1 MSDYFSVKPS
11 TYHSEGGGGDNEGG
25 TTHGAAGSSGTNTP
39 GSNQQLLTPSYSIA
53 GSTLNTD
60 NASIHSSGS
69 QYLMDMIPDSLT
81 LKDNATYS
89 HINTKDFILPKTDVR
104 SPYYIAVPIPNP
116 LATAALNNTS
126 LPEDGPKD
134 GADDEGYF
142 VREFPTDILID
153 RFYKWKKILK
163 SIIAYLREVAYAQEQ
178 FARVNHQIKGSI
190 KFPFL
195 TDIQDGSNKIVDPL
209 FTPKLAKK
217 QQPLTLAQQKEQKEL
232 ELQKQMEAELESA
245 TGSIPKLP
253 SQTQNSNMS
262 TNTAASGFMQFGSGS
277 IQDIQV
283 ILKKHH
289 LALAAQQ
296 FKVSKEITSVLI
308 PKLESLRKDLS
319 FKIKEIK
326 ELHSDFKTNIKSHIK
341 LTSHLLNKYIAAIKF
356 VNKGNLD
363 GQYTNSNIH
372 LHPKHD
378 PFLLKLQLDLQLKRQ
393 LSEENYLQEAYINL
407 QTTGLKL
414 EKIIYSKIQH
424 ALQRYSSLIDAEA
437 RLMIKNLCQ
446 ELQHGMLSKPPA
458 LEWDHFV
465 SHHPLCLM
473 DLKSNDPLPRP
484 RKLSDIVYPN
494 MKASMAKCIRAGYFV
509 KKSNFTKDFKKGYF
523 VLTPNYLHEFKSSN
537 FFNNPQSASS
547 SVSNSGYSTPSLS
560 VSSSSAHISTLGD
573 SMTMTSMTPSTNGQA
588 TANGKNSGN
597 SKKVN
602 SLTPILSI
610 PLNECTLT
618 EYTESSF
625 TLTGKATFI
634 ELEKKKTTG
643 NPGYGIT
650 GQYSSSGCPSPGN
663 IHTSASAASLN
674 PLENE
679 SAKYI
684 TKKSASALSKLL
696 LKPVRGKQ
704 AKQKSANKKEVKR
717 QQEEYNRVIEKESN
731 HIVTWIFKS
740 IQENPSEE
748 EKRHFKKWILDL
760 KNLCSFNTTRERLK
774 FIDEKI
780 GKIQN
785 HRVRGK
791 HHHTSSNVESTIG
804 GSTVVSEAP
813 SMYGSSVMLDP
824 SMNSTSNSLPIQTIE
839 TLQGKPQQ
847 ETTTSN
853 KPNYIPIENTAAMD
867 LNAGF
872 RSRINTPMIDD
883 NGNLITLAEKRPA
896 MVKSGSVSSYG
907 LQPLP
912 KHMQSPDPSNT
923 SDQYYMNSIGSGSD
937 NGPNMSI
944 TSNGVSGRGNLMTL
958 PPQANRHQRNI
969 SLPSTIGALSPGQ
982 SPSGLSMGSD
992 NSQGGYFAIPIHKDA
1007 HPDLPTTTNQ
1017 GPVSLFHDDQV
1028 KQATSLS
1035 LSRTSSRGL
1044 RNSRKPSASSIQN
1057 TNLITVPKVHVNNQ
1071 EVKGPPLPRAPPIL
1085 QKQLSTG
1092 SLPALVNHT
1101 GSVPGPS
1108 ESQNNGAATPPATAS
1123 GAPFYQK
1130 RNGSATNLGTPT
1142 PSGARIHS
1150 YRKHKKNVSFGSL
1163 NSLMF
1168 SKKSGSYAY
1177 SSANLMNGGI
1187 QEDEDSEDGK
1197 STHGSIKLNQSI
1209 YQT

>member
-1 MSDYFSVKPS
+1 MSDYFSVKPIPS
-11 TYHSEGGGGDNEGG
+11 DGDIGGGG
-25 TTHGAAGSSGTNTP
+25 GSSGTNTP
-39 GSNQQLLTPSYSIA
+39 GSSQLPTPSYSLA
-53 GSTLNTD
+53 GSTMNTD

-89 HINTKDFILPKTDVR
+89 HINTKDFILPKSDVR

-126 LPEDGPKD
+126 LSENVPKD
-134 GADDEGYF
+134 NTDEEGYF

-195 TDIQDGSNKIVDPL
+195 TDLQDGSNKVVDPL
-209 FTPKLAKK
+209 FATKLTKK

-232 ELQKQMEAELESA
+232 ELQKYIDSELENQ
-245 TGSIPKLP
+245 GNPLPKIPLTTVN
-253 SQTQNSNMS
+253 QA

-289 LALAAQQ
+289 LALATQQ

-363 GQYTNSNIH
+363 GTSQNSIH

-414 EKIIYSKIQH
+414 EKIIYAKIQH
-424 ALQRYSSLIDAEA
+424 SLQRYSSLIDAEA

-494 MKASMAKCIRAGYFV
+494 MKASMSKCIRAGYFE
-509 KKSNFTKDFKKGYF
+509 KKSNFTKGFKKGYF
-523 VLTPNYLHEFKSSN
+523 VLTPNYLHEFKSSD
-537 FFNNPQSASS
+537 FFNNPEMSS
-547 SVSNSGYSTPSLS
+547 TNTSGYSTPSMS
-560 VSSSSAHISTLGD
+560 VSSSSAHLSNLGD
-573 SMTMTSMTPSTNGQA
+573 SVTMTSLPPNSNLQA
-588 TANGKNSGN
+588 VANGKAIN

-625 TLTGKATFI
+625 TLMGKATFI
-634 ELEKKKTTG
+634 ELEKRKPAG
-643 NPGYGIT
+643 NLGYGANT
-650 GQYSSSGCPSPGN
+650 LNQFPSNGSLSPSN
-663 IHTSASAASLN
+663 MHTSSSAASLN

-731 HIVTWIFKS
+731 HIVTWVFKS
-740 IQENPSEE
+740 AQEYPTEE
-748 EKRHFKKWILDL
+748 EKKHFKKWILDL
-760 KNLCSFNTTRERLK
+760 KNLCTFNTTRDRLK

-785 HRVRGK
+785 QRVRGK
-791 HHHTSSNVESTIG
+791 HHHTSSVVDPNTAD
-804 GSTVVSEAP
+804 TMVVSEAP
-813 SMYGSSVMLDP
+813 SMFGSSVMLDP
-824 SMNSTSNSLPIQTIE
+824 SLNSTSNSLPAPMTDNLHPKSPRG
-839 TLQGKPQQ
+839 T
-847 ETTTSN
+847 N

-867 LNAGF
+867 LNADF

-883 NGNLITLAEKRPA
+883 NGNLITLAEKKPA
-896 MVKSGSVSSYG
+896 FVKNGSVSSFG
-907 LQPLP
+907 LQTLSKPV
-912 KHMQSPDPSNT
+912 QSPTPSNG

-937 NGPNMSI
+937 TVPNVSI
-944 TSNGVSGRGNLMTL
+944 TSNGVNIRNSSQPL
-958 PPQANRHQRNI
+958 QAPSNRHQRNI
-969 SLPSTIGALSPGQ
+969 SLPSTLGVLSPGQ
-982 SPSGLSMGSD
+982 SPSDLSMVSD
-992 NSQGGYFAIPIHKDA
+992 NSQGGYFAIPVRKDA
-1007 HPDLPTTTNQ
+1007 QPDFSNQ
-1017 GPVSLFHDDQV
+1017 TANQAPVSLYNEDQI
-1028 KQATSLS
+1028 KQTTGLS

-1044 RNSRKPSASSIQN
+1044 RNSRKPSASSIQ
-1057 TNLITVPKVHVNNQ
+1057 TANLISVPKVHVNNQ
-1071 EVKGPPLPRAPPIL
+1071 EVKAHPTLPRGPPIL

-1092 SLPALVNHT
+1092 SLPSMVNQ
-1101 GSVPGPS
+1101 VPNNELQPS
-1108 ESQNNGAATPPATAS
+1108 GTATPPATTN
-1123 GAPFYQK
+1123 GAPLYQK
-1130 RNGSATNLGTPT
+1130 GNGSATNLGTATPT
-1142 PSGARIHS
+1142 GTRVHS

-1168 SKKSGSYAY
+1168 SKKSGAYAY
-1177 SSANLMNGGI
+1177 SSGNLMNGGI
-1187 QEDEDSEDGK
+1187 LEDEDSEDGK

-1209 YQT
+1209 YQ

>member
-11 TYHSEGGGGDNEGG
+11 TYHSDTNGTNDGG
-25 TTHGAAGSSGTNTP
+25 TPGAAGSSGNNTP
-39 GSNQQLLTPSYSIA
+39 GSSTQQILTPSYSIA

-60 NASIHSSGS
+60 NASLHSSGS
-69 QYLMDMIPDSLT
+69 TQYLMDMIPDSLT

-134 GADDEGYF
+134 GTDDDGYF

-195 TDIQDGSNKIVDPL
+195 TDIQDGSNKIIDPL
-209 FTPKLAKK
+209 FTPKLTKK

-232 ELQKQMEAELESA
+232 ELQRQMEVELETS

-253 SQTQNSNMS
+253 SQTQNPNIK

-296 FKVSKEITSVLI
+296 FKVSKEITSMLI

-363 GQYTNSNIH
+363 GQPTNSKIH

-414 EKIIYSKIQH
+414 EKIIYTKIQH

-509 KKSNFTKDFKKGYF
+509 KKSNFTKEFKKGYF

-537 FFNNPQSASS
+537 FFNNPQSTVS
-547 SVSNSGYSTPSLS
+547 SVNNSGYSTPSLS
-560 VSSSSAHISTLGD
+560 VSSSSAHVSTLGD
-573 SMTMTSMTPSTNGQA
+573 SMTMTPSTNGQF
-588 TANGKNSGN
+588 TGNGKYSGN

-602 SLTPILSI
+602 CLTPILSI

-618 EYTESSF
+618 EYTDNSF

-634 ELEKKKTTG
+634 ELEKRKTTG
-643 NPGYGIT
+643 NPAYGMS
-650 GQYSSSGCPSPGN
+650 GQYSSSGYASPGN
-663 IHTSASAASLN
+663 IHSSTSAASLN
-674 PLENE
+674 ILENE

-731 HIVTWIFKS
+731 HIVTWVFKS
-740 IQENPSEE
+740 TQENPSEE
-748 EKRHFKKWILDL
+748 DKRHFKKWILDL
-760 KNLCSFNTTRERLK
+760 KNLCSFNTTTDRLR

-785 HRVRGK
+785 HRIRSR
-791 HHHTSSNVESTIG
+791 HQHTTSNVDSTVPGSTI
-804 GSTVVSEAP
+804 VSEAP
-813 SMYGSSVMLDP
+813 SMFGSSLMLDP
-824 SMNSTSNSLPIQTIE
+824 SLNSTSNSLPIQAME
-839 TLQGKPQQ
+839 TLQIKSQQ
-847 ETTTSN
+847 ETTTGN

-883 NGNLITLAEKRPA
+883 YGNLITLAEKKPA
-896 MVKSGSVSSYG
+896 MVKNGSLSSYG
-907 LQPLP
+907 LQSLP
-912 KHMQSPDPSNT
+912 KPMQSPNPSNT
-923 SDQYYMNSIGSGSD
+923 SDQYFMNSIGSGSD
-937 NGPNMSI
+937 NAQNMSI
-944 TSNGVSGRGNLMTL
+944 TSNGVNVRGNVMAL

-969 SLPSTIGALSPGQ
+969 SLPSTIGVLSPGQ
-982 SPSGLSMGSD
+982 SPSDLSMGSD

-1007 HPDLPTTTNQ
+1007 QPDLPVSAATGQ
-1017 GPVSLFHDDQV
+1017 VPVSLYHDDQV
-1028 KQATSLS
+1028 KQSTSLS

-1057 TNLITVPKVHVNNQ
+1057 TNLIAVPKVHVNSQ
-1071 EVKGPPLPRAPPIL
+1071 EVKGPLLPRGPPVL

-1092 SLPALVNHT
+1092 SLPALNNQT
-1101 GSVPGPS
+1101 GSIPNYS
-1108 ESQNNGAATPPATAS
+1108 DLQNNGAATPPATAS
-1123 GAPFYQK
+1123 GVQFYQK
-1130 RNGSATNLGTPT
+1130 GNGSATNLGTPT

-1168 SKKSGSYAY
+1168 SKKSGAYAY

>member
-11 TYHSEGGGGDNEGG
+11 TYNSETNDGGGS
-25 TTHGAAGSSGTNTP
+25 TPGAMESSGTNTP
-39 GSNQQLLTPSYSIA
+39 GSTQQILTPSYSMA
-53 GSTLNTD
+53 ASTLNTD

-126 LPEDGPKD
+126 LPEDGPKE
-134 GADDEGYF
+134 GADDDGYF

-209 FTPKLAKK
+209 FTPKLTKK
-217 QQPLTLAQQKEQKEL
+217 QQPLTLAQQKEQKEFELQRQMEL
-232 ELQKQMEAELESA
+232 ELETS
-245 TGSIPKLP
+245 TGTSSSSIPKLPP
-253 SQTQNSNMS
+253 SQTQNSNIN

-326 ELHSDFKTNIKSHIK
+326 DLHSDFKTNIKSHIK

-363 GQYTNSNIH
+363 GQSINSNIH

-414 EKIIYSKIQH
+414 EKIIYTKIQH

-509 KKSNFTKDFKKGYF
+509 KKSNFTKEFKKGYF

-537 FFNNPQSASS
+537 FFNNPQSATS
-547 SVSNSGYSTPSLS
+547 SVNNSGYSTPSLS

-573 SMTMTSMTPSTNGQA
+573 SMTMTSMTPSTNGQS
-588 TANGKNSGN
+588 ANNIKNGGN
-597 SKKVN
+597 PKKVN

-634 ELEKKKTTG
+634 ELEKRKTAG
-643 NPGYGIT
+643 NPAYGIS
-650 GQYSSSGCPSPGN
+650 GQYPSSGFPTPGN
-663 IHTSASAASLN
+663 LHTSASAASLN

-731 HIVTWIFKS
+731 HIVTWVFKS
-740 IQENPSEE
+740 SQDNPSEE
-748 EKRHFKKWILDL
+748 DKRHFKKWILDL
-760 KNLCSFNTTRERLK
+760 KNLCSFNTTRDRLR

-785 HRVRGK
+785 HRIRSR
-791 HHHTSSNVESTIG
+791 HQHTASNVDSIAP

-813 SMYGSSVMLDP
+813 SMFGSSVMLDP
-824 SMNSTSNSLPIQTIE
+824 SMNSTSNSLPIQAME
-839 TLQGKPQQ
+839 NLQIKPQQ
-847 ETTTSN
+847 ETTTGN

-883 NGNLITLAEKRPA
+883 YGNLITLAEKKPA
-896 MVKSGSVSSYG
+896 MVKNGSVSPYG

-912 KHMQSPDPSNT
+912 KPMQSPNPSNT
-923 SDQYYMNSIGSGSD
+923 SDQYFMNSIGSGSD
-937 NGPNMSI
+937 NVQNVSI
-944 TSNGVSGRGNLMTL
+944 TSNGVNVRSNVMSL

-969 SLPSTIGALSPGQ
+969 SLPSTIDVLSPGQ
-982 SPSGLSMGSD
+982 SPSDLSMGSD

-1007 HPDLPTTTNQ
+1007 QPDLPVSATTGQ
-1017 GPVSLFHDDQV
+1017 APVSLYHDDQV

-1057 TNLITVPKVHVNNQ
+1057 TNLITVPKVHVNSQ
-1071 EVKGPPLPRAPPIL
+1071 EVKGPTLPRGPPVL

-1092 SLPALVNHT
+1092 SLPVLTNQT
-1101 GSVPGPS
+1101 GAVDSP
-1108 ESQNNGAATPPATAS
+1108 NNGATTPPATAS
-1123 GAPFYQK
+1123 GTPFYQK
-1130 RNGSATNLGTPT
+1130 GNGSATNLGTPT

-1168 SKKSGSYAY
+1168 SKKSGAYAY

>member
-1 MSDYFSVKPS
+1 MSDYFSVKPIPS
-11 TYHSEGGGGDNEGG
+11 NGDAGGG
-25 TTHGAAGSSGTNTP
+25 GSSGTNTP
-39 GSNQQLLTPSYSIA
+39 GSSQLPTPSYSLA
-53 GSTLNTD
+53 GSIMNADNT
-60 NASIHSSGS
+60 SIHSSGS

-116 LATAALNNTS
+116 LATAALNSTS

-134 GADDEGYF
+134 STDDDGYF

-195 TDIQDGSNKIVDPL
+195 TDIQDGSNKVVDPL
-209 FTPKLAKK
+209 FNPKLTKK
-217 QQPLTLAQQKEQKEL
+217 QQPLTLAQQKEQREL
-232 ELQKQMEAELESA
+232 ELQRHLEAEIENQGNALPK
-245 TGSIPKLP
+245 IPI
-253 SQTQNSNMS
+253 SSVNQT

-289 LALAAQQ
+289 LALATQQ
-296 FKVSKEITSVLI
+296 FKVSKEIINVLI

-341 LTSHLLNKYIAAIKF
+341 LSSHLLNKYIAAIKF
-356 VNKGNLD
+356 VNRGNLD
-363 GQYTNSNIH
+363 GTSNNPIH

-414 EKIIYSKIQH
+414 EKIIYTKIQH
-424 ALQRYSSLIDAEA
+424 SLQRYSSLIDAEA

-494 MKASMAKCIRAGYFV
+494 MKASMAKCIRAGYFE
-509 KKSNFTKDFKKGYF
+509 KKSNFTKEFKKGYF

-537 FFNNPQSASS
+537 FFNNPNISSA
-547 SVSNSGYSTPSLS
+547 NASGYSTPSIS
-560 VSSSSAHISTLGD
+560 VSSSSAHLSNLGD
-573 SMTMTSMTPSTNGQA
+573 SMTMTSLPPNSNAQA
-588 TANGKNSGN
+588 SLASSKTGN
-597 SKKVN
+597 AKKVN

-618 EYTESSF
+618 EYTESLF

-634 ELEKKKTTG
+634 ELERRKP
-643 NPGYGIT
+643 NANLGYGMNAT
-650 GQYSSSGCPSPGN
+650 NQHPSNGFPTPGN
-663 IHTSASAASLN
+663 IHVSASAASLN

-731 HIVTWIFKS
+731 HIVTWVFKS
-740 IQENPSEE
+740 AQEYPTEE
-748 EKRHFKKWILDL
+748 EKKHFKKWILDL
-760 KNLCSFNTTRERLK
+760 KNLCSFNTTGERLRY
-774 FIDEKI
+774 IDEKI
-780 GKIQN
+780 GKIQSQ
-785 HRVRGK
+785 RVRGK
-791 HHHTSSNVESTIG
+791 HHHTSSVADQSAT
-804 GSTVVSEAP
+804 GSMVVSEAP
-813 SMYGSSVMLDP
+813 SMFGTSVMLNQ
-824 SMNSTSNSLPIQTIE
+824 SLNETSNSLPTPMTE
-839 TLQGKPQQ
+839 TVQPKSPRG
-847 ETTTSN
+847 N
-853 KPNYIPIENTAAMD
+853 IKPNYIPIENTAAMD

-883 NGNLITLAEKRPA
+883 NGNLITLAEKKPA
-896 MVKSGSVSSYG
+896 FVKSGSLSLFG

-912 KHMQSPDPSNT
+912 KPVQSPNPSNG

-937 NGPNMSI
+937 AIPNVSI
-944 TSNGVSGRGNLMTL
+944 TSNGVNVRNSSQ
-958 PPQANRHQRNI
+958 PIQAPGSRHQRNI
-969 SLPSTIGALSPGQ
+969 SLPSTFSVLSPGQ
-982 SPSGLSMGSD
+982 SPSDLSMVSD
-992 NSQGGYFAIPIHKDA
+992 NSQGGYFAIPVRKDA
-1007 HPDLPTTTNQ
+1007 QPDFSNQGTNQ
-1017 GPVSLFHDDQV
+1017 APVSLYNEEQV

-1057 TNLITVPKVHVNNQ
+1057 VNLISVPKVHVNNQ
-1071 EVKGPPLPRAPPIL
+1071 EVNAPPTLPRGPPVL

-1092 SLPALVNHT
+1092 SLPAMANQ
-1101 GSVPGPS
+1101 GSNTELHPS
-1108 ESQNNGAATPPATAS
+1108 GVATPPATAT
-1123 GAPFYQK
+1123 GASLYQK
-1130 RNGSATNLGTPT
+1130 GNGSATNLGTPT
-1142 PSGARIHS
+1142 PTGARVHS

-1168 SKKSGSYAY
+1168 SKKSGAYAY
-1177 SSANLMNGGI
+1177 SSGNLMNGGI
-1187 QEDEDSEDGK
+1187 IEDEDSEDGK

-1209 YQT
+1209 YQ